1 MRILKFNRE
10 VDSQRS
16 SVSSQDSRG
25 PVVYSGDTIKR
36 KPSMLVRR
44 MLHINS
50 SSSQG
55 TECSEDSIQR
65 PSVSLRN
72 VSVTVDESDHKIVGN
87 ICQLIEN
94 AEEDDVFPL
103 DHSESATNIR
113 FPKPKSSTIGRELVV
128 STSVLNLSQLE
139 EKKSVTLRRQLPF
152 ERKPLRVAK
161 STFFHYND
169 GRVTSERTMGE
180 EIRSRETVRSSER
193 TMSEEIEIIRSR
205 ETVKSFQS
213 REIDIKKRRDAMK
226 RRSTRDLEHSA
237 CSIRMYSDTVSSAED
252 TTGWSEV
259 VECTSMSTIWRV

>member
-1 MRILKFNRE
+1 MCILKFNRQ

-103 DHSESATNIR
+103 DHSDSATNIR

-128 STSVLNLSQLE
+128 STSVLDLSQLE
-139 EKKSVTLRRQLPF
+139 DKKSVTLRRQLPF

-169 GRVTSERTMGE
+169 ERVT
-180 EIRSRETVRSSER
+180 SER

-205 ETVKSFQS
+205 ETVRSFQS

-259 VECTSMSTIWRV
+259 VECTSMSTIWHV

>member
-1 MRILKFNRE
+1 MCILKFNRE

-36 KPSMLVRR
+36 KPSMLVHR

-128 STSVLNLSQLE
+128 STSVLDLGQLE
-139 EKKSVTLRRQLPF
+139 DKKSVTLRRQLPF

-169 GRVTSERTMGE
+169 EQVT
-180 EIRSRETVRSSER
+180 SER

-205 ETVKSFQS
+205 ETVRSFQS

-237 CSIRMYSDTVSSAED
+237 CSIRLYSDTVSSVED

>member
-1 MRILKFNRE
+1 MCILKFNRE

-103 DHSESATNIR
+103 DHSDSATNIR

-128 STSVLNLSQLE
+128 STSVLDLSQLE
-139 EKKSVTLRRQLPF
+139 DKKSVTLRRQLPF

-169 GRVTSERTMGE
+169 ERVT
-180 EIRSRETVRSSER
+180 SER

-205 ETVKSFQS
+205 ETVRSFQS

-259 VECTSMSTIWRV
+259 VECTSMSTIWHV